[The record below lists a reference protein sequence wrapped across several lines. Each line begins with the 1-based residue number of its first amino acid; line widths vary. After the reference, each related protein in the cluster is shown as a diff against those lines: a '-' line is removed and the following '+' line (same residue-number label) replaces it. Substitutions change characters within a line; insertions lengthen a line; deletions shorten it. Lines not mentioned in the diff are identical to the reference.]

1 MVYYRG
7 SSHVVQD
14 LEGYNPAAR
23 FAPLSSP
30 LIEENMIQLNHHFR
44 TYPLRER
51 ESICPVFL
59 MYRDT
64 WYFLHRLQH
73 PYFGRKSIKPPF
85 TTPFTRGPEHPWT
98 PAVEIGLSAIALY
111 VTWSAGALNTE
122 TLVFKHYLRQV
133 RYHNSLPPSSAFFK
147 P

>member
-1 MVYYRG
+1 MGVVYYRG

-14 LEGYNPAAR
+14 LEGYYPAAR

-44 TYPLRER
+44 TYPLQER

-64 WYFLHRLQH
+64 WYFLQRCFACRRVFLGQNA
-73 PYFGRKSIKPPF
+73 II
-85 TTPFTRGPEHPWT
+85 
-98 PAVEIGLSAIALY
+98 AEI
-111 VTWSAGALNTE
+111 
-122 TLVFKHYLRQV
+122 Q
-133 RYHNSLPPSSAFFK
+133 
-147 P
+147 